1 MKAFLFSILSC
12 SLFFAACTPKEVLTP
27 SQRLIGKY
35 RLVWA
40 NCGTNPDSF
49 IHHSFSGIEFKEDGT
64 GLDVFNNNTT
74 RGFEYAVSEN
84 VITLC
89 PTTSSNSDII
99 PFGFSNDTLY
109 MKRGKDLCPQLV
121 YRYVKL

>member
-1 MKAFLFSILSC
+1 MKAFLFSLSLISIL
-12 SLFFAACTPKEVLTP
+12 FYACTPKETLTP

-40 NCGTNPDSF
+40 NCGANQDSF
-49 IHHSFSGIEFKEDGT
+49 IHHSFSGIQFNEDGT
-64 GLDVFNNNTT
+64 GLDIFNNNTT
-74 RGFEYAVSEN
+74 RGFEYAVSDN

-89 PTTSSNSDII
+89 PATSSDSDII

-109 MKRGKDLCPQLV
+109 MKRGKGLCPQLV

>member
-12 SLFFAACTPKEVLTP
+12 SLFFAACTPKEALTT

-40 NCGTNPDSF
+40 NCGTNQDSF

-64 GLDVFNNNTT
+64 GSDLFSNNTS
-74 RGFEYAVSEN
+74 RAFEYVVSSN

-99 PFGFSNDTLY
+99 PFGFNHDTLY
-109 MKRGKDLCPQLV
+109 MKRGKDLCPELV
-121 YRYVKL
+121 YHYVKL

>member
-1 MKAFLFSILSC
+1 MKQFLFSI
-12 SLFFAACTPKEVLTP
+12 SLISVLFYACTPKETLTP

-49 IHHSFSGIEFKEDGT
+49 VYHSFSGIQFNEDGT
-64 GLDVFNNNTT
+64 GLDVFDNNTT
-74 RGFEYAVSEN
+74 RGFEYAVSNN

-89 PTTSSNSDII
+89 PTTSSVSDII
-99 PFGFSNDTLY
+99 PFGFSHDTLY
-109 MKRGKDLCPQLV
+109 MKRGNNICSQLV

>member
-1 MKAFLFSILSC
+1 MKHF
-12 SLFFAACTPKEVLTP
+12 SLFLSLISVLFMACTPKESLTP

-35 RLVWA
+35 RLVAA

-49 IHHSFSGIEFKEDGT
+49 VYHSFSGIQFDEDGT
-64 GLDVFNNNTT
+64 GADLFSNNTA
-74 RGFEYAVSEN
+74 RAFEYAVTDN

-89 PTTSSNSDII
+89 PTTSSVSDII

-109 MKRGKDLCPQLV
+109 MKRGNNICQSLV